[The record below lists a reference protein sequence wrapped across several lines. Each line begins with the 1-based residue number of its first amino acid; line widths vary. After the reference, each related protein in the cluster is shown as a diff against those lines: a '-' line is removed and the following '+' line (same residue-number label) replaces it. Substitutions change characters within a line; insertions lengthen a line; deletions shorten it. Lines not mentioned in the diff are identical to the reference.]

1 MQKTGLR
8 EALRRAE
15 ELGVPF
21 SGPLLTLEGD
31 SALLLEHHRGI
42 IEYTDTRVVLAA
54 GLYTLRVTGQ
64 GLTLTAMDAQAVRL
78 RGRIDALELLREGR

>member
-31 SALLLEHHRGI
+31 GALLLERHRGV

-78 RGRIDALELLREGR
+78 RGRIDTLELLREGR